1 MVVAVIFLCA
11 AGVCLLGG
19 ATDAAFVTATLGV
32 LAWFLNLR
40 SRLKKSISSDDDH
53 LTEDDVSGETDEN

>member
-11 AGVCLLGG
+11 AGVCLLVG

-40 SRLKKSISSDDDH
+40 SRLKKSIRTDDDH